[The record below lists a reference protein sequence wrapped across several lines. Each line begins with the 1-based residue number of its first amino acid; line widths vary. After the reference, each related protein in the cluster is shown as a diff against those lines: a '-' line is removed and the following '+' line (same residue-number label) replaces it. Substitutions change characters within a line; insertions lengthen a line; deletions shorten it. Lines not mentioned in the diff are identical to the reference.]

1 MSATRR
7 RDPARQRRWALLA
20 ALAAVLLGVA
30 VAACGGNGDGRGQVY
45 EIVVP
50 LGTQERLN
58 RGETVS
64 VMPSL
69 LEFRVG
75 DTLRIRNEDVVTQ
88 AVGPYEVRPGE
99 QFELRYG
106 SPGHYEGMC
115 SLSEDEVYEIV
126 ITE

>member
-1 MSATRR
+1 M
-7 RDPARQRRWALLA
+7 
-20 ALAAVLLGVA
+20 
-30 VAACGGNGDGRGQVY
+30 Y